1 MAKTTTEHSKNF
13 EKVKNFYDRGLWS
26 KTKVKNAV
34 THPASN
40 PWITAEEYEEITG
53 EVYAE

>member
-13 EKVKNFYDRGLWS
+13 EKVKNFYDKGLWS
-26 KTKVKNAV
+26 KAKVKNAV